1 MKNKK
6 GLTLLLGFALLIALA
21 IPGAWALASTAGED
35 SEAYSGLS
43 DVILEDAEATE
54 GQDFTDMGT
63 EGVLSPESSF
73 DEGNANAES
82 EDGWDNEAGEM
93 PLGADGPTYASTL
106 KSEPPVKSEIV
117 TPAVNFTNVAPL
129 GDPVVGEEE

>member
-43 DVILEDAEATE
+43 DVILEDEATVDKTS
-54 GQDFTDMGT
+54 QNGT

-73 DEGNANAES
+73 DEV
-82 EDGWDNEAGEM
+82 M
-93 PLGADGPTYASTL
+93 RMQL
-106 KSEPPVKSEIV
+106 KM
-117 TPAVNFTNVAPL
+117 
-129 GDPVVGEEE
+129 VG